1 MTVHIL
7 YWKWK
12 RRSGSTLPERIHEKR
27 FFIREIMSAKH
38 THTDQSSSQSGAES
52 GKKRVRP
59 TNRGGGYER
68 CLFIRI
74 QVTETQKRGNK
85 TGGGGGGTED
95 GGEGR
100 GERAAEQE
108 QVKSRT
114 ITGIN
119 DSISCPFRRAAC
131 VTAGGGGDRDD
142 SNCEYVIWIGDDS
155 GGLGRGRSRV
165 SLLLH
170 N

>member
-1 MTVHIL
+1 MTGHIL

-12 RRSGSTLPERIHEKR
+12 RSHERR
-27 FFIREIMSAKH
+27 FFTLEITSAKH
-38 THTDQSSSQSGAES
+38 THRSEFVTVEGRDR
-52 GKKRVRP
+52 GKNASVVRP